1 METAIFE
8 ATQEGSILVIDELE
22 ASMHHDLVLYVLGK
36 YLMQKSES
44 QMLVTTHC
52 TPLLAWLDKLIRK
65 DSVWFTDRERN
76 GSTNL
81 YTLVEFKGLN
91 RMTSIQNAYLAGKF
105 GAIPN
110 ITISNSNYQDNT
122 QKTNADE

>member
-1 METAIFE
+1 
-8 ATQEGSILVIDELE
+8 
-22 ASMHHDLVLYVLGK
+22 MHHDLVLYVLGK

-91 RMTSIQNAYLAGKF
+91 RMNSIQNAYLAGKF

-122 QKTNADE
+122 EKTNADE